1 VSVSIPP
8 VGHYTIDPGRS
19 RVTFSGRH
27 LLGLASVRGGFA
39 INSGWVLVADPPTE
53 SRAGAEIDAASF
65 DTGNRSRD
73 NEIRSKRF
81 LDVARYPVITFTA
94 GRVRQVEERWVL
106 EGTLTVHDVSRTV
119 YLDIERAAAAHGTL
133 TARASTRIDRTEFG
147 IDAMVGLSGNT
158 FALVV
163 DITAK
168 RD

>member
-1 VSVSIPP
+1 
-8 VGHYTIDPGRS
+8 
-19 RVTFSGRH
+19 
-27 LLGLASVRGGFA
+27 
-39 INSGWVLVADPPTE
+39 
-53 SRAGAEIDAASF
+53 
-65 DTGNRSRD
+65 
-73 NEIRSKRF
+73 
-81 LDVARYPVITFTA
+81 
-94 GRVRQVEERWVL
+94 
-106 EGTLTVHDVSRTV
+106 V